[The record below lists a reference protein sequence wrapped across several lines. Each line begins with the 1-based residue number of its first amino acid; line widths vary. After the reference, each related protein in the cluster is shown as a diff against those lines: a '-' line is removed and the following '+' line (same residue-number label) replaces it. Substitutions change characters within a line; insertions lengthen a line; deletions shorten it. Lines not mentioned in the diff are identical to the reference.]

1 MHYSDIETCDIANG
15 PGVRISIWVSGC
27 GFHCPGC
34 FNKEAWDPNHGKL
47 FTEETIQY
55 ILDSLKPKEISGLS
69 ILGGEPLYFTNI
81 RDVSLLC
88 RKVKETY
95 GDKKTIWLWT
105 GNVWENL
112 IDLNFQYHFLENI
125 DVIIDGLYDKS
136 KRNLSL
142 KYSGSE
148 NQRVIDVKK
157 TMKEKYIVELDNITM
172 RKK

>member
-1 MHYSDIETCDIANG
+1 MHYSDIETCDIANS

-81 RDVSLLC
+81 RDVSLIC
-88 RKVKETY
+88 KKVKDTS

-112 IDLNFQYHFLENI
+112 IDLNFQYHFLENV

-157 TMKEKYIVELDNITM
+157 TMKEKYIVEIDNITM